1 MTRREVIRMPFLPM
15 ALLLLSA
22 GIGPGELCA
31 QTKPAAAAH
40 APAGMQKF
48 VTEKASFVVYVP
60 KGWKAAESSE
70 EEALL
75 LTAFDPG
82 SRSEALMAIGTQP
95 YLGDAVGATKAVLEK
110 TGRRYPDLQIANSKT
125 TRDKKRVVFDGSYTH
140 PQKGKREFRS
150 WLGVDGGIVTCTRV
164 EAPVGRLEAEKPVLL
179 TILANV
185 RVMKGAFA
193 SGGGAPKVMPLT
205 PYRLRDGSASF
216 QMPQGWKC
224 QDFGKGSF
232 IASDPGDTSS
242 FSVGSAE
249 VLSPQLGVRVPGAV
263 VAPYMP
269 PNQAWRLLTEQT
281 GLVSRLQFEKVI
293 PRQDISQEMARGGYT
308 AGPVTVE
315 ELIYTCD
322 VKGRRCKGYTFGF
335 SFGSRLGTNWTFR
348 HMTVG
353 APADQFESMVPTF
366 SAMTQSFRFNE
377 QWMAN
382 YIAQGTQRLRQLQQQ
397 TASMVSRNA
406 EDIRRMMQAAYDE
419 RQKSMDYIDYQ
430 RTNYIRGQQDW
441 VSSMEGGTVYHTDS
455 WGTKNTA
462 TGEYWEGQPYDYVHF
477 KGKNPKYN
485 EEMTPIDSRA
495 LWERHVRSQ

>member
-1 MTRREVIRMPFLPM
+1 
-15 ALLLLSA
+15 
-22 GIGPGELCA
+22 
-31 QTKPAAAAH
+31 
-40 APAGMQKF
+40 
-48 VTEKASFVVYVP
+48 
-60 KGWKAAESSE
+60 
-70 EEALL
+70 
-75 LTAFDPG
+75 
-82 SRSEALMAIGTQP
+82 
-95 YLGDAVGATKAVLEK
+95 
-110 TGRRYPDLQIANSKT
+110 
-125 TRDKKRVVFDGSYTH
+125 
-140 PQKGKREFRS
+140 
-150 WLGVDGGIVTCTRV
+150 
-164 EAPVGRLEAEKPVLL
+164 
-179 TILANV
+179 
-185 RVMKGAFA
+185 
-193 SGGGAPKVMPLT
+193 MPLT

-224 QDFGKGSF
+224 QDFGKGAF

-263 VAPYMP
+263 VAPFMP

-293 PRQDISQEMARGGYT
+293 PRQDIMQEMARVYT
-308 AGPVTVE
+308 AGPVAVE

-335 SFGSRLGTNWTFR
+335 SFGSRLGANWTFR

-353 APADQFESMVPTF
+353 APVDQFESFIPTF
-366 SAMTQSFRFNE
+366 SAMTQSFRYNE

-382 YIAQGTQRLRQLQQQ
+382 YIAQGAQRLRQLQQQ

-441 VSSMEGGTVYHTDS
+441 VSSMEGGAVYHTDS
-455 WGTKNTA
+455 WGAKNTA

-495 LWERHVRSQ
+495 LWERHIRP